1 MASGGTIEIDVEL
14 NGAQDIKEG
23 LGSIGTAG
31 KSLAASM
38 GVANEKL
45 GEGLEGVGESVFG
58 LTDSL
63 AELKHGMGVVSQTG
77 IKGFTALLGPIGMV
91 VTAGFALFETFK
103 MISGAAQEAEEN
115 AQAMAAAA
123 SDLQSKLEALSEKGV
138 QPTAADLQ
146 KFSRVTIEAQ
156 FAKDKL
162 EKAQE
167 KLTKTF
173 QRGFDAE
180 QKLAKARADLAKA
193 TDNEKIL
200 SLSKELT
207 QATRE
212 LNAARAEES
221 KQLAKLQ
228 PLQTEVNKKI
238 KAGEDLYKEHE
249 ETSAEFL
256 KAKILENIETR
267 KSIQLKEAENNMI
280 GQALENHKIEIER
293 IAELAKARAKANEE
307 NQKQLLAQHKAL
319 DADIKKVNQVD
330 LANET
335 AERKRDDL
343 ILARMQKEKEARS
356 KRRENA
362 LKAMR
367 EREAQAQKEEALAL
381 RVFAEQSRIR
391 QLELESEDDSVEKQI
406 KLAKHRYDTQ
416 LKLAKNNLNLARIAT
431 LEYNAEIK
439 EIRTKE
445 AQDALEIDKAKI
457 EQAKAFSRETA
468 LFNAEQIQNNFER
481 ESELLRLNYDNKLAM
496 AKGNQEQITE
506 LNRRF
511 GIERQKLTANEA
523 AKSSEKVESFF
534 SNLGRGMAQVAVN
547 SILMGK
553 SFKEATGQ
561 LLLSLA
567 QQAGVEALMETARGV
582 SKALNPITAP
592 LAAAHFKA
600 AGIFTAAAVAAGS
613 AGTALGGGGSGGI
626 SGGGGGGASPMGSP
640 QTSTA
645 PERQEATS
653 SSMVFNVNFSG
664 AVVYDTKKAAEMALA
679 DRITNVMN
687 TQRRGAP
694 RRRS

>member
-45 GEGLEGVGESVFG
+45 GEGLAGVGESVFG

-63 AELKHGMGVVSQTG
+63 AELKHGIGVVSQTG
-77 IKGFTALLGPIGMV
+77 IKGIKGFTALLGTIGMV
-91 VTAGFALFETFK
+91 VTAGIALWETFK

-138 QPTAADLQ
+138 QPNIDDL
-146 KFSRVTIEAQ
+146 KEFSRVTIEAQ

-173 QRGFDAE
+173 QKAYDAE
-180 QKLAKARADLAKA
+180 QKVNKIREQNAKGLNARAILNGQLKEAIEDLNKTRKKE
-193 TDNEKIL
+193 TDEI
-200 SLSKELT
+200 SKLLKKQVEL
-207 QATRE
+207 
-212 LNAARAEES
+212 
-221 KQLAKLQ
+221 
-228 PLQTEVNKKI
+228 NKKI
-238 KAGEDLYKEHE
+238 KSGEELYKKHE
-249 ETSAEFL
+249 ETSSEFL

-267 KSIQLKEAENNMI
+267 KSIQLKEAENHNL
-280 GQALENHKIEIER
+280 GEALENRKIEIER
-293 IAELAKARAKANEE
+293 IAEVAKARAKANEE
-307 NQKQLLAQHKAL
+307 NQKQLLIQKKAI
-319 DADIKKVNQVD
+319 DAEIKKVDKVE
-330 LANET
+330 LANLT

-343 ILARMQKEKEARS
+343 IVAREQKQKEARA
-356 KRRENA
+356 KRRDNA
-362 LKAMR
+362 FKAMR
-367 EREAQAQKEEALAL
+367 EKENQIQKEKALAL
-381 RVFAEQSRIR
+381 RVFAEQARLR
-391 QLELESEDDSVEKQI
+391 QLSIESESDSASKQF
-406 KLAKHRYDTQ
+406 KLAKHRYNTQ

-431 LEYNAEIK
+431 LEYNAAIK
-439 EIRTKE
+439 EIRAKE
-445 AQDALEIDKAKI
+445 SKEELTDYKAKT

-468 LFNAEQIQNNFER
+468 LFNAEQIQNDFQR
-481 ESELLRLNYDNKLAM
+481 ENELLRLNYDNKLEM

-506 LNRRF
+506 LNRRY

-613 AGTALGGGGSGGI
+613 AGTALGGGGGGGI
-626 SGGGGGGASPMGSP
+626 SGGGGGSSPMGSP
-640 QTSTA
+640 QSSTA

-687 TQRRGAP
+687 IQRRGAP